1 MDFNLTLLI
10 MLLIS
15 QSDGS
20 RVSNFRRNL
29 LIKISLSLKKNNLQG
44 NNFSTDLI
52 DNIVGNSIQYTVIT
66 HFSKKNYSHEALYFL
81 VCLGFNKQKSVQKS
95 KVITLITLYI
105 YIYSSTRHLQSLGT
119 ISFVVS
125 GNEPAKIYAKVN

>member
-20 RVSNFRRNL
+20 RFSNFRRNL

-44 NNFSTDLI
+44 NNFSIDLI
-52 DNIVGNSIQYTVIT
+52 DNIVGNSIQYTVIK

-95 KVITLITLYI
+95 KVITLITLYV

>member
-1 MDFNLTLLI
+1 

-66 HFSKKNYSHEALYFL
+66 HFSKKNYSHEALYFWCAWDSTSKICPK
-81 VCLGFNKQKSVQKS
+81 VKSHNIDNIV
-95 KVITLITLYI
+95 YI
-105 YIYSSTRHLQSLGT
+105 YIFKY
-119 ISFVVS
+119 
-125 GNEPAKIYAKVN
+125 

>member
-44 NNFSTDLI
+44 NNFSIDLI
-52 DNIVGNSIQYTVIT
+52 DNIVGNSIQYTVIK

-95 KVITLITLYI
+95 KVITLITLYV
-105 YIYSSTRHLQSLGT
+105 YIYSSTRHLHSLGT